1 MFYQQSQTQCH
12 EVIIIPSSVTKQQQQ
27 QQHVYDYVTTK
38 PFTHDHTVK
47 KVSSNNNDIVMD
59 ENPAYDKGTLFTNES
74 SKTNEDVEYEVVN
87 PQSRQTKTDDI
98 KMVENP
104 AYAETRFNT

>member
-1 MFYQQSQTQCH
+1 MSWSHY
-12 EVIIIPSSVTKQQQQ
+12 IPSSVTKQQQQQ

-38 PFTHDHTVK
+38 PLTHDHPVK
-47 KVSSNNNDIVMD
+47 KVSSDNNDIVMD

-74 SKTNEDVEYEVVN
+74 SKDVEYEVVN
-87 PQSRQTKTDDI
+87 SQSRKMKTDDI